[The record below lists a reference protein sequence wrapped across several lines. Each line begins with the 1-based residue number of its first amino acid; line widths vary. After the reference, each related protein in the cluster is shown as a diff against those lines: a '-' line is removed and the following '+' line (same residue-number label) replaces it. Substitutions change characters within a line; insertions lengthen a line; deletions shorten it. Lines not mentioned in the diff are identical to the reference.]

1 MSAIGFRIKKTFQ
14 RPDRRL
20 VDAFQGLP
28 VANIDDCMN
37 RTACLDSGIKPFNKA
52 PLLGTAF
59 TVRSTGGDNLM
70 MHKALDMAQPG
81 DIIVVSSEMNQ
92 LRASCGEIMV
102 RYAMSRGIAG
112 FIIDGCIRDADEIAE
127 IDFPVYARGVT
138 PNGPYKNGPG
148 EINFPVSIGSVIIN
162 PGDILVGDGDGVIVI
177 KPEDAEM
184 LAEETRKVTAGEHKS
199 LEDIA
204 AGRGLNRDWVEK
216 ALSSKGCVY
225 VD

>member
-1 MSAIGFRIKKTFQ
+1 MSAIGFRIKREFE
-14 RPDRRL
+14 RPDRKL
-20 VDAFQGLP
+20 VDAFKDLP

-37 RTACLDSGIKPFNKA
+37 RTACLDPGIRPFNKT

-59 TVRSTGGDNLM
+59 TVRCTGGDNLM

-112 FIIDGCIRDADEIAE
+112 FVIDGCIRDSDEIAG
-127 IDFPVYARGVT
+127 INFPVYARGVT

-148 EINFPVSIGSVIIN
+148 EIGFPVSIGSIVID
-162 PGDILVGDGDGVIVI
+162 PGDILIGDGDGVIVI
-177 KPEDAEM
+177 KPEDAGA
-184 LAEETRKVTAGEHKS
+184 LAEETKKVTANERKS

-204 AGRGLNRDWVEK
+204 AGKGLNREWVEK
-216 ALSSKGCVY
+216 ALYAKGCIY
-225 VD
+225 ID